1 MLLLWQVALAGN
13 LDCIGFEARSDRLAL
28 LVDKLRH
35 WYPLDTEVILYEAA
49 TLPVGN
55 HRAQHLA
62 LSELPQASYKKYT
75 TLVIPP
81 ALALERD
88 NEYWDRLRAL
98 G

>member
-1 MLLLWQVALAGN
+1 VLLLWQVALAGN
-13 LDCIGFEARSDRLAL
+13 LDCIGFEARPDRLGI
-28 LVDKLRH
+28 LVDKLGR
-35 WYPLDTEVILYEAA
+35 WYPMNTEVILYKAA

-62 LSELPQASYKKYT
+62 LSELPQASYNEYT

-81 ALALERD
+81 TLALERD